1 MSNEFD
7 LTGQQIKDTY
17 PRILQINTP
26 SGSIVLDGLGNPVDL
41 VISGNLNV
49 LGIFTAA
56 DESANQFFQAIHTGS
71 TNINTIS
78 PVSLSW
84 DTQDLTNTAYTH
96 STAVTSSTE
105 IQVGLSG
112 WYDVSYSVVH
122 SKFGN
127 ARSTVQSVIRLNGFT
142 NIDKSLIVSYKRNA
156 LDGDATANVWS
167 GFIEL
172 SASDFIELILSNA
185 GGNISQEVN
194 TIPESSLL
202 SMRLI
207 QTL

>member
-1 MSNEFD
+1 MAHNEFD
-7 LTGQQIKDTY
+7 LTGKRIKDTY
-17 PRILQINTP
+17 IRILQINVP
-26 SGSIVLDGLGNPVDL
+26 SGSIILDGRGNPVDL

-49 LGIFTAA
+49 LGTFSAA
-56 DESANQFFQAIHTGS
+56 AESEDQFFQAIHTGS
-71 TNINTIS
+71 TDVNKIT

-96 STAVTSSTE
+96 STAENSTK

-112 WYDVSYSVVH
+112 WYDVSYSIVH
-122 SKFGN
+122 SKIGN
-127 ARSTVQSVIRLNGFT
+127 ARSTVQSVLRINGFT

-172 SASDFIELILSNA
+172 NARDFIELILSNA
-185 GGNISQEVN
+185 GGNISQVVN
-194 TIPESSLL
+194 TIPESILL
-202 SMRLI
+202 SLRLI